1 MSTGYI
7 RGGTWTNV
15 EDEILK
21 AAVSKYGLN
30 QWARVSSL
38 LARKTPKQVKARWTE
53 WLDPSIKKMEWSR
66 EEDEKLLHLA
76 KLMPS
81 QWRSIAPI
89 VGRTANQCIER
100 YQKLLDDAERIESG
114 GAGEGDL
121 ALRGVDE
128 AGDAVGGP
136 SSSYADKMS
145 DIHGVDAI
153 PETRPALPDA
163 IDMDEDE
170 KEMLSEA
177 RARLANTQGKK
188 AKRKDRERMLQES
201 SRLALIQKRRELK
214 QAGMNMKL
222 KRKKP
227 IGGVDYNTD
236 IPFEHRPA
244 QGLYDTSEEKDL
256 NLQEKL
262 KYQSQINTRNL
273 PSSKDGNKKKGKDQD
288 KSQEQKDAAAE
299 QAAAARALKLQQ
311 IQESEQIAK
320 RRKLELPEPQVR
332 DDELEHIVKLDR
344 RGKAPSSDMHSGAT
358 DGLLTEYKQTMPQAT
373 PTPQVTSQNIARVT
387 SDIRALNK
395 TQSSLLGEEDAPLQE
410 SFSGT
415 IMPPPPQ
422 PSSARPA
429 APSAPAFQTPR
440 RDGLGVYSEQVGATP
455 RSAIRQGF
463 MSLPKPKNDFKISLE
478 DQDEMEVDYDHEPA
492 AAPVVPDRGELE
504 RKKKELERLEKEK
517 QLARRSQVIKLS
529 LPRPDVYDFELQ
541 VSGHESDNSKQVRQ
555 EIEAELKRLVI
566 SDAVKYPIGDTKIY
580 KPTVDDLDDN
590 LKEAVCKDIEAEM
603 NQLNQLEG
611 ERPPHPLLPTDMGTL
626 DEVSGDSISNELS
639 KLAEQANKVEKKLG
653 LVFGGYMKRRDVLN
667 SKLGQVQVAIEEKQK
682 DINVFS
688 QLRDMESIAL
698 SSRLS
703 TLQEEV
709 NFLVDTERVGQER
722 YRDLMAQAN
731 A

>member
-100 YQKLLDDAERIESG
+100 YQKLLDDAERLESG
-114 GAGEGDL
+114 RAGEGDL

-128 AGDAVGGP
+128 AGDAIGGP

-214 QAGMNMKL
+214 QAGINMKL

-236 IPFEHRPA
+236 IPFEHKPA
-244 QGLYDTSEEKDL
+244 QGIYDTSEEKGA

-311 IQESEQIAK
+311 IEESEQIAK

-332 DDELEHIVKLDR
+332 DDELEHIVKMDR

-358 DGLLTEYKQTMPQAT
+358 DGLLTEYKQTMPQAA

-395 TQSSLLGEEDAPLQE
+395 TQSSLLGEEDTPLQE

-415 IMPPPPQ
+415 IMPPPQP
-422 PSSARPA
+422 PSSAARPV
-429 APSAPAFQTPR
+429 PSAPAFQTPR

-478 DQDEMEVDYDHEPA
+478 DQEEMEVDHDHRP

-504 RKKKELERLEKEK
+504 KKKKELERLEKER

-529 LPRPDVYDFELQ
+529 LPRPDVFDFELQ
-541 VSGHESDNSKQVRQ
+541 FSGYENDGSKQVRQ

-566 SDAVKYPIGDTKIY
+566 SDAVKYPIGGANIN

-590 LKEAVCKDIEAEM
+590 LKAAVCKEIEAEM
-603 NQLNQLEG
+603 NQLEG
-611 ERPPHPLLPTDMGTL
+611 QGSPHPLLPTDTGTL
-626 DEVSGDSISNELS
+626 DEVSGDSISDELTR
-639 KLAEQANKVEKKLG
+639 LAEQANKVEKKLG
-653 LVFGGYMKRRDVLN
+653 LVFGGYMKRREVLN
-667 SKLGQVQVAIEEKQK
+667 SKLGQVQTALEEKQK
-682 DINVFS
+682 NIDVFS

-709 NFLVDTERVGQER
+709 NFLVDTERAGQER

-731 A
+731 VHA